1 MHSTYS
7 VSSVQDAERLGMDR
21 RRLELAHLKYA
32 ILNVCS
38 WYPSLCVKD
47 IVFVPGNVD
56 ERVLEFS
63 KKYYLLFSSKY
74 AG

>member
-1 MHSTYS
+1 MSF
-7 VSSVQDAERLGMDR
+7 VQDAERLAMDR

-32 ILNVCS
+32 ILKVCS
-38 WYPSLCVKD
+38 WYPESLCVKD
-47 IVFVPGNVD
+47 IVFMPGNVD
-56 ERVLEFS
+56 ELVLEFS